1 MQAKIGR
8 LAQETIIQET
18 TIDYEGAVA
27 EWSKAQQLWE
37 KINEYQKDP
46 RFAPRP
52 GHLKQRETT
61 TDRQSPSKSSLQ
73 VFNNRWLEN
82 TALDELPLLLLLLLT
97 VPRLTS
103 IRDSLTLMRS
113 RSPRQPQP
121 SAPKQFRSKIDRNKA
136 VAISVSIKIASRVR
150 PMNNWHWSHQ
160 QEIRKKSFSLSAKQV
175 SVQSSPFYVTLC

>member
-37 KINEYQKDP
+37 KIYEYQKDP

-61 TDRQSPSKSSLQ
+61 TKPEQ
-73 VFNNRWLEN
+73 
-82 TALDELPLLLLLLLT
+82 
-97 VPRLTS
+97 
-103 IRDSLTLMRS
+103 
-113 RSPRQPQP
+113 
-121 SAPKQFRSKIDRNKA
+121 
-136 VAISVSIKIASRVR
+136 
-150 PMNNWHWSHQ
+150 
-160 QEIRKKSFSLSAKQV
+160 
-175 SVQSSPFYVTLC
+175 

>member
-52 GHLKQRETT
+52 VEPNKKSLKPATFDSKRE
-61 TDRQSPSKSSLQ
+61 RQGFTNVLKPCNYKSESEGLFSSLHLADLWIHAGKT
-73 VFNNRWLEN
+73 F
-82 TALDELPLLLLLLLT
+82 T
-97 VPRLTS
+97 
-103 IRDSLTLMRS
+103 
-113 RSPRQPQP
+113 
-121 SAPKQFRSKIDRNKA
+121 A
-136 VAISVSIKIASRVR
+136 VAGGVK
-150 PMNNWHWSHQ
+150 
-160 QEIRKKSFSLSAKQV
+160 
-175 SVQSSPFYVTLC
+175 